1 MINAKD
7 PTLLKVTYVR
17 PNRHLGIKECFQ
29 VIYQDDDGNPRFAEE
44 PGEGT
49 FWITKPEFRNHRYN
63 KPEER
68 IERMDPVRAPIS
80 KFRYLIAEEA
90 GDWGRAILDRAAN
103 EHNFRILD
111 QVYKW
116 PFCYGADF
124 QPEYYYMK
132 DWYDK
137 YKLKDHPK
145 LTKAFMDIEVDLMDY
160 SVDLEHIKDSAYAP
174 VNVVNLILG
183 SSKESYQFIL
193 RPYVPSKGGRS
204 EKEYQKR
211 YDMYQHQL
219 KDHEYLMSHMDEHI
233 QRLHH
238 EFDSTYG
245 YLNYHIRE
253 YEKEIDLIADVFRLI
268 NTRKPNFV
276 EIWNMRF
283 DIQYL
288 YWRIIALGYDP
299 KSIICHPDIP
309 DPVCYFQEDRFTY
322 EISKQFDFFH
332 CSSYTQ
338 YICQMRT
345 YASIRKSQHKLRSVS
360 LNAIADIELKDKK
373 VEYPENA
380 NIVRFP
386 YEDWRLFLI
395 YNVKDTLLQYGIEN
409 KTKDLETYYNRSQAN
424 LTPYNKIFR
433 ETHLLRNVREMYFEP
448 EGWVQGNNLNAI
460 PDENDIEANKFYG
473 NDEPEKEE
481 KASYKGAINADPI
494 WNDNVGEVVLGVKTN
509 NIMHNLIDEDMGAFY
524 PSIKIASNMDPI
536 TLLYKGAFDN
546 NEFISGEF
554 PNNSQNQQYEEKD
567 KYGKLRKIDN
577 TGEAVNTYVS
587 GNILSFM
594 HNWMNM
600 PSFSDLLKMVRKM
613 IKGEG

>member
-7 PTLLKVTYVR
+7 PTLLKVTYLR
-17 PNRHLGIKECFQ
+17 PNRRRGVKECFQ

-49 FWITKPEFRNHRYN
+49 FWITKPDYRNHKYN

-68 IERMDPVRAPIS
+68 MERMDPVRAPIS
-80 KFRYLIAEEA
+80 EFRYIIAKQA
-90 GDWGRAILDRAAN
+90 GDWGKAILDRAMN
-103 EHNFRILD
+103 EHDFKILD

-137 YKLKDHPK
+137 YQLKDHPK
-145 LTKAFMDIEVDLMDY
+145 LTKAFMDIETDLMDY
-160 SVDLEHIKDSAYAP
+160 SIDLEDIRNSANAP
-174 VNVVNLILG
+174 VNVVNVILG
-183 SSKESYQFIL
+183 ATKESYQFIL
-193 RPYVPSKGGRS
+193 KPYEPSKNGRS
-204 EKEYQKR
+204 EEEYKARYAMYQK
-211 YDMYQHQL
+211 QL
-219 KDHEYLMSHMDEHI
+219 EDHTYLMMHMDEHI
-233 QRLHH
+233 QRLHN

-245 YLNYHIRE
+245 YLDYHVRA
-253 YEKEIDLIADVFRLI
+253 YDKEIDLIADVFQLI
-268 NTRKPNFV
+268 NTKKPNFCM
-276 EIWNMRF
+276 IWNMRF

-299 KSIICHPDIP
+299 KSIMCHPDIP
-309 DPVCYFQEDRFTY
+309 NPTCYFQEDRFTY

-332 CSSYTQ
+332 CTSYTQ

-345 YASIRKSQHKLRSVS
+345 YASIRKSQHKLRSVA
-360 LNAIADIELKDKK
+360 LNAIADLELKDKK

-433 ETHLLRNVREMYFEP
+433 ETHLLRNVREMYFEK

-460 PDENDIEANKFYG
+460 GNSDDELADRFYG
-473 NDEPEKEE
+473 NNASQKEE
-481 KASYKGAINADPI
+481 KASYKGAINADPV
-494 WNDNVGEVVLGVKTN
+494 WNDDIGETVLGVQTN
-509 NIMHNLIDEDMGAFY
+509 NILHYLMDEDMGAFY

-536 TLLYKGAFDN
+536 TLLYKGAFIND
-546 NEFISGEF
+546 EFISGEF
-554 PNNSQNQQYEEKD
+554 SNKSQNQQYEEKD
-567 KYGKLRKIDN
+567 KNGKLRKIDN
-577 TGEAVNTYVS
+577 TGEAVNTYAS
-587 GNILSFM
+587 GNILTFM
-594 HNWMNM
+594 YNWMNM
-600 PSFSDLLKMVRKM
+600 PSIPELYRQVKSM
-613 IKGEG
+613 IK